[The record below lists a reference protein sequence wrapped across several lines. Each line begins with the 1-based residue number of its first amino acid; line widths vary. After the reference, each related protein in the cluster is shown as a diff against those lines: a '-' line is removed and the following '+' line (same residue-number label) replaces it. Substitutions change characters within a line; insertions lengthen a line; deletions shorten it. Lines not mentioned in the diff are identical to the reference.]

1 METWFERLSSL
12 DSLFLDLYSPARGQH
27 FTYPPF
33 AALLSAPFS
42 LLPMPVFAL
51 LWTALSIAG
60 LEASVWL
67 CLGWLGAPSGRPRIL
82 LTGAVCV
89 LTLLGFEPVSLER
102 RLIASTWSIDGRF
115 STHSPVR
122 TILAGVFE
130 TASKPSI
137 PRHPSQKAEDIGAR
151 LGEQSSLIEL
161 MRTTGVPR

>member
-1 METWFERLSSL
+1 L
-12 DSLFLDLYSPARGQH
+12 PAG
-27 FTYPPF
+27 T
-33 AALLSAPFS
+33 
-42 LLPMPVFAL
+42 
-51 LWTALSIAG
+51 
-60 LEASVWL
+60 
-67 CLGWLGAPSGRPRIL
+67 
-82 LTGAVCV
+82 
-89 LTLLGFEPVSLER
+89 GFEPVSLER